1 MPCDDA
7 EQTRLA
13 IFYQIYLVLLDNQIS
28 LGRIPPNAECIL
40 DLGTGTGD
48 WAMAAAE
55 RFPNAEVT
63 AVDISAI
70 LHPSA
75 APVNVSF
82 ELDDVQKAWTYNK
95 PFDYILTRDLA
106 GALSDWDFV
115 YHEASKHL
123 KMGGTLEV
131 ADQGR
136 IQLTN
141 EPSNSYT
148 SIYNGA
154 LLSAAERAGTPLNL
168 DHMKKTAFERAGLS
182 VTKSKAFDLPIGEW
196 NPNARRKLAGKM
208 ALIAILEGLEAFA
221 LRLLTK
227 HQGWKE
233 EDVKDLIDKVKEEIL
248 MPDSKAFVRVQFVV
262 ARKMGV

>member
-28 LGRIPPNAECIL
+28 LGRIPPHAESIL

-55 RFPNAEVT
+55 RSPNAEIT
-63 AVDISAI
+63 AVDISAV

-82 ELDDVQKAWTYNK
+82 ELDDAQKAWTYNK
-95 PFDYILTRDLA
+95 PFDFIHMRDLA
-106 GALSDWDFV
+106 GAFSDWD
-115 YHEASKHL
+115 YIYQEASKHL
-123 KMGGTLEV
+123 KLGGTLEV

-136 IQLTN
+136 IQLSN
-141 EPSNSYT
+141 EPPNSYT

-154 LLSAAERAGTPLNL
+154 LASAAEKAGTPLNL
-168 DHMKKTAFERAGLS
+168 DHLKKSALEKAGLS
-182 VTKSKAFDLPIGEW
+182 VVKSKPFDLPIGEW
-196 NPNARRKLAGKM
+196 DPNARKKLAGKM
-208 ALIAILEGLEAFA
+208 ALIAILEGLEAAA

-233 EDVKDLIDKVKEEIL
+233 EDVKGLIGRVKEEIL
-248 MPDSKAFVRVQFVV
+248 MPESRAYVRVQFVV
-262 ARKMGV
+262 ARKIGV